1 MEIAD
6 LLLAIFHHILV
17 FSLAAVLAAEVLL
30 IRNEMTHGTIGRLAG
45 IDRAYGL
52 VALFVIIIGVARV
65 LYDLKGWE
73 FYVYSWTFWAKMAA
87 FAAVALLSIP
97 PTVHFA
103 AWKKQAAANTA
114 FTVPA
119 AELASA
125 RGYLRAQM
133 MIFMLIPI
141 FAAAMA
147 RGYGLFGY

>member
-1 MEIAD
+1 METAD

-17 FSLAAVLAAEVLL
+17 FALAAVIAAEVVL
-30 IRNEMTHGTIGRLAG
+30 IRNEMTHRTIGRLAG

-52 VALFVIIIGVARV
+52 VALFVIIVGVARV
-65 LYDLKGWE
+65 FYGLKGWE

-87 FAAVALLSIP
+87 FAAVGLLSIL
-97 PTVHFA
+97 PTMRFLS
-103 AWKKQAAANTA
+103 WKKQVVADPA
-114 FTVPA
+114 FAVPA
-119 AELASA
+119 AQLASV
-125 RGYLRAQM
+125 RGSLRAQM

>member
-1 MEIAD
+1 METVD

-17 FSLAAVLAAEVLL
+17 FSLAAVLAAEVVL
-30 IRNEMTHGTIGRLAG
+30 IRNEMTHRTIGRLAG

-65 LYDLKGWE
+65 FYGLKGWE

-97 PTVHFA
+97 PTISFL
-103 AWKKQAAANTA
+103 AWKKQAAADAA
-114 FTVPA
+114 FAVPS

-147 RGYGLFGY
+147 RGYGQFGY